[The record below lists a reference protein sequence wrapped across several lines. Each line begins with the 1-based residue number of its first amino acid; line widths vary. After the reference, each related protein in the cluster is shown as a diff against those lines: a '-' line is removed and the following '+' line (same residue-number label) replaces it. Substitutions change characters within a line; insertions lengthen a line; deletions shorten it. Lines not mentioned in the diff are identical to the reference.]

1 MDLSSLVHLDQTAA
15 RKLVSLLSLAAEKSP
30 RVVASPSEQVASM
43 LVKFEA
49 SQSNFFHTL
58 AEAAAVVLASR
69 RLSPH
74 PSPKSNK
81 TSSSEVAEDEEEESK
96 STSSSSSSVDA
107 EAHM

>member
-1 MDLSSLVHLDQTAA
+1 MVDLSSLVHLDQTAA

-30 RVVASPSEQVASM
+30 RVIASPSEQVASM

-49 SQSNFFHTL
+49 SQSNFFPTL

-74 PSPKSNK
+74 PSPKSTK
-81 TSSSEVAEDEEEESK
+81 TSSSEVAGEEESK
-96 STSSSSSSVDA
+96 STSSSLSSADA